1 MHRMHEQLWCM
12 GNLAGTA
19 TRRQRCIGDTVN
31 AGCFT
36 LISYTFELFALVAL
50 YAETGGVLK
59 GIHRV
64 TGR

>member
-1 MHRMHEQLWCM
+1 M